1 MIDVKHKTCIH
12 EGCHTRP
19 TYDEPGG
26 SGISC
31 KKHKGSTMIDISHK
45 ICEYEDCTIRASF
58 GLPGTKHLTYCSKHK
73 EPNMIN
79 NSTKTCLIDECKTT
93 AHYGRPGHPRSH
105 CAKHREP
112 GMIRR
117 PNGKCKQP
125 SCTEKAIYGGTNF
138 TPIHCESHKE
148 EDELNLVERICI
160 KCGLTMILDKT
171 ECCEFCNPES
181 FKRIALAK
189 QNAMLEYLDS
199 RKDLPKPLSTD
210 TIIDNGTCGKERP
223 DRIYDL
229 EDKII
234 IVECDEDQHRY
245 RPCECEQ
252 TRMVNIGQ
260 SFGGL
265 LVLFLRWNP
274 DDYSPENPRKQPEP
288 LTKRNKLLA
297 DLIRDISNN
306 KVKLPN
312 ALVSTIQLYF
322 DEWDGLEKQEWQIL
336 TPIDSGSA

>member
-1 MIDVKHKTCIH
+1 MVTILRTCSFD
-12 EGCHTRP
+12 GCSK
-19 TYDEPGG
+19 EPFYNIRGELPKY
-26 SGISC
+26 C
-31 KKHKGSTMIDISHK
+31 VSHK
-45 ICEYEDCTIRASF
+45 Q
-58 GLPGTKHLTYCSKHK
+58 K
-73 EPNMIN
+73 EMIMVRTTFC
-79 NSTKTCLIDECKTT
+79 STKDCNKRALFGYRNKKVESCNQHKKEDMICLINRRCDKCNTS
-93 AHYGRPGHPRSH
+93 ASYGRPGHPKSH

-148 EDELNLVERICI
+148 EDELNLVERTCT

-189 QNAMLEYLDS
+189 QNAILEYLDS
-199 RKDLPKPLSTD
+199 RKDLPTPLSTD
-210 TIIDNGTCGKERP
+210 TIINNGSCGKERP

-229 EDKII
+229 DDKIVVI
-234 IVECDEDQHRY
+234 ECDEDQHRY

-265 LVLFLRWNP
+265 PVLFLRWNP
-274 DDYSPENPRKQPEP
+274 DDYSPKNPRKQPEP

-297 DLIRDISNN
+297 DLIRDIAKN
-306 KVKLPN
+306 KVKIPN

-322 DEWDGLEKQEWQIL
+322 DEWDGLDRQEWQIL
-336 TPIDSGSA
+336 TPIDLGSA